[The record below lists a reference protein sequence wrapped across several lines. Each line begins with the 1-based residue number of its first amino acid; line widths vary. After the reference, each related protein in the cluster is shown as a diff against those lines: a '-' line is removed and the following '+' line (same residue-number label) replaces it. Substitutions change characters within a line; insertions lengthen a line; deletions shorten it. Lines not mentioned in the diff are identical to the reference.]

1 MNLYIGQL
9 RGEMLWLKMIIC
21 IAFLAHTICI
31 MCDLVD
37 VYGDAM
43 TSWILVNTGFGDG
56 LLPGGTNIESLST
69 EPSITVF
76 DYIWPNMTIFIQAYI
91 YIYIYINSPP
101 CGIYASAN
109 RVSIGSDNGLS
120 PIRRQAIIWTSAELL
135 LIGHLGT
142 NLMKT

>member
-91 YIYIYINSPP
+91 YIYISTHPRAAYM
-101 CGIYASAN
+101 
-109 RVSIGSDNGLS
+109 RQQIGSALVQIMACRLFGAKPLS
-120 PIRRQAIIWTSAELL
+120 EPVPSYC
-135 LIGHLGT
+135 
-142 NLMKT
+142 